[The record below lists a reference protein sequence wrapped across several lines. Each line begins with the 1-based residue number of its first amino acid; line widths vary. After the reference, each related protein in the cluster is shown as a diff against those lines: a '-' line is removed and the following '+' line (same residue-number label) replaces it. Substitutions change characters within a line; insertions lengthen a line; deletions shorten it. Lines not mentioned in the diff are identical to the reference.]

1 MAVQL
6 RSGKELEKEK
16 SEKDEGNKGEGSLRN
31 AESLEKEM
39 KKDQQEEEERSNKK
53 AQNSMPTVP
62 FPQRLQKSR
71 IEEQF
76 ARFLK
81 TFQKLE
87 ISMPFIEVVT
97 QMPLYAKFLKEILSK
112 KRRIAEEGVVNLTA
126 TCSAVIKKNL
136 LEKMKD
142 PGSFTIP
149 CIIGEF
155 EFQKALCDLG
165 ASIKLMPLSVA
176 KKLSLGELTPTTV
189 TLQMADRSMVK
200 PEGVIE
206 DVLVKVGKFIFPV
219 DFIILDMEE
228 DSQVPLLLGRP
239 FLATGAALIDMKKG
253 VLTLRV
259 GEEAADFNL
268 LQSLKNL
275 DTDREDYNLVD
286 DVYLNNSD
294 CYYDCNAQLPIN
306 ENEMNF
312 QYLEC
317 ANADFPHINLH
328 STEKVLSLKQNI
340 MDNGDNNEEKKF
352 HQETS
357 TEGLVLKE
365 LPSHLKY
372 AYLELPKSK
381 PVIISAR
388 ISDAEEQKLLK
399 FLKNYQESIAWSI
412 DELKGISPS
421 ICMHKILLE
430 ENAKPSVEHQRRLNP
445 VMKEVVRK
453 EVLKWLNAGF
463 IYAISDSPWVSPVHV
478 VPKKGGFI
486 VIRNEKNELIP
497 TRTVTGWRVCIDY
510 RKLNTT
516 TRKDHFPLPF
526 IDQMLDRLAGHP
538 HFCFLDGYSGYNQV
552 AIAPEDQKKTTFTCP
567 YGTFAFRRMP
577 FGLCNAPSTFQ
588 RCMMSM
594 FSDLVEEVMEI
605 FMDDFTVYG
614 SSFEHCLNNL
624 ETVLQRCKDKQL
636 ALNWEKC
643 HFMVTEG
650 IVLGH
655 KIFNTGLEVDQ
666 SKVSIIKTFAP
677 PTTVKGIRSFLGH
690 AGFYRRFI
698 KDFSKIA
705 RPLCRLLEKNTKFN
719 FDDSCKAAFEEIKIR
734 LVQAPIMAAPEWDQG
749 FEMMCDASDFAMG
762 IVLGQR
768 KKKIFRAIYYASRT
782 FNEAQENY
790 STTEKEMLAIVFACE
805 KFRPYILGSHIIV
818 HTDHATIKYLM
829 SKKEAKPRL
838 IRWVLLLR
846 EFDLEIKDKKGCD
859 NVIADHLSRV
869 ERNKAE
875 EEEAGLTENFPDEQL
890 FQLSFQL
897 PWYADIV
904 NYLACGV
911 VPQEF
916 SYQQRRKLRTD
927 SWYYIWDGPLIFKRG
942 ADMIIRRCVPE
953 SEQCKIVNECHA
965 SPYGGHFFG
974 ERTAHKILQSGFYWP
989 TIFRDCAE
997 WVKLCDRCQRNISS

>member
-1 MAVQL
+1 
-6 RSGKELEKEK
+6 
-16 SEKDEGNKGEGSLRN
+16 
-31 AESLEKEM
+31 
-39 KKDQQEEEERSNKK
+39 
-53 AQNSMPTVP
+53 MPAVP

-76 ARFLK
+76 AKFLE
-81 TFQKLE
+81 TFKKLE
-87 ISMPFIEVVT
+87 ISMPFTEVVT
-97 QMPLYAKFLKEILSK
+97 QMPLYARFLKEILSK
-112 KRRIAEEGVVNLTA
+112 KRRIVEEGVVNLTA

-136 LEKMKD
+136 PEKMKD
-142 PGSFTIP
+142 PGSFIIP
-149 CIIGEF
+149 CTIGEF
-155 EFQKALCDLG
+155 EFQKALCDSG
-165 ASIKLMPLSVA
+165 ASINLMPLSVA
-176 KKLSLGELTPTTV
+176 RKLSLGELTPITV
-189 TLQMADRSMVK
+189 TLQMADRTLAK

-219 DFIILDMEE
+219 DFIILDIEE

-239 FLATGAALIDMKKG
+239 FLATGAALIDMQKG

-268 LQSLKNL
+268 LKSLKNL
-275 DTDREDYNLVD
+275 DTDREAYKLVD
-286 DVYLNNSD
+286 DVYINNSD

-312 QYLEC
+312 QYLEDV
-317 ANADFPHINLH
+317 NSDFPHISLH
-328 STEKVLSLKQNI
+328 STEKVLSLKQNSI
-340 MDNGDNNEEKKF
+340 DNGDNNEEKKF

-357 TEGLVLKE
+357 AEGLVLKE

-388 ISDAEEQKLLK
+388 LSDAEELKLLK
-399 FLKNYQESIAWSI
+399 ILKNYQESIAWSI

-430 ENAKPSVEHQRRLNP
+430 ENAKPSVEHQRILNP

-478 VPKKGGFI
+478 VPKKGGFT

-510 RKLNTT
+510 RKLNTA

-538 HFCFLDGYSGYNQV
+538 HFCFLDGYSGYNQIS
-552 AIAPEDQKKTTFTCP
+552 IAPEDQEKTTFTCP

-577 FGLCNAPSTFQ
+577 FGLCNASATFQ

-655 KIFNTGLEVDQ
+655 KISATGLEVDQ
-666 SKVSIIKTFAP
+666 SKVSIIKTLAP
-677 PTTVKGIRSFLGH
+677 PTTIKGIRSFLGH
-690 AGFYRRFI
+690 VGFYRRFI

-705 RPLCRLLEKNTKFN
+705 RPLCRLLEKDTRFN

-749 FEMMCDASDFAMG
+749 FEIMCDASDFAMG
-762 IVLGQR
+762 AVLGQR
-768 KKKIFRAIYYASRT
+768 KEKIFRAIYYANRT

-790 STTEKEMLAIVFACE
+790 STTEKEMLVIVFACE

-818 HTDHATIKYLM
+818 HTDHAAIKYLM

-838 IRWVLLLR
+838 IRWVLLLQ

-869 ERNKAE
+869 EKKQSRRGGGRINRE
-875 EEEAGLTENFPDEQL
+875 
-890 FQLSFQL
+890 LS
-897 PWYADIV
+897 
-904 NYLACGV
+904 
-911 VPQEF
+911 
-916 SYQQRRKLRTD
+916 R
-927 SWYYIWDGPLIFKRG
+927 
-942 ADMIIRRCVPE
+942 
-953 SEQCKIVNECHA
+953 
-965 SPYGGHFFG
+965 
-974 ERTAHKILQSGFYWP
+974 
-989 TIFRDCAE
+989 
-997 WVKLCDRCQRNISS
+997 